1 MNGTRSLR
9 NPLPAPAAQRGV
21 VMIEVMVAILIFSVG
36 VLAIV
41 GLQATMIKSTADAK
55 YRADANYIAQ
65 SRIGQI
71 WADAANAAS
80 YVENATDISA
90 MLPSGTRTV
99 VQVSPRAV
107 HRHRDL
113 AAAGTQSGDPQF
125 HDDGERHRGLTWCT
139 RRANT
144 PVFLLPASP
153 WWN

>member
-1 MNGTRSLR
+1 MNGIKARR
-9 NPLPAPAAQRGV
+9 IPLPAPAMQRGV

-41 GLQATMIKSTADAK
+41 GLQATMIKATADAK

-71 WADAANAAS
+71 WADAANAGT

-99 VQVSPRAV
+99 TQVTP
-107 HRHRDL
+107 
-113 AAAGTQSGDPQF
+113 GQF
-125 HDDGERHRGLTWCT
+125 TVTVTWQQPGP
-139 RRANT
+139 N
-144 PVFLLPASP
+144 PVTHNFTTTAMVTGG
-153 WWN
+153 